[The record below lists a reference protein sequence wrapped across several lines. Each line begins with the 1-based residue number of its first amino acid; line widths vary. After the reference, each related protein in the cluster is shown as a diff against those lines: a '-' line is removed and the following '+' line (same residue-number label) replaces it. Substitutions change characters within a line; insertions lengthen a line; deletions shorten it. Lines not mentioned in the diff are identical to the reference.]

1 MPQSWPSVK
10 IPESF
15 GGKPPIRQVRK
26 RLRNTLMSV
35 LFCGGLF
42 VAYYQL
48 TGRTPIPPDTHITYE
63 QKDRFRLDID
73 ASGQVIL
80 ADQTGTC
87 HYQISQFALRRILRT
102 FDRVKWF
109 ERNIRAYGYARSQC
123 LLSLTEGHRKAA
135 IRHDCETQSSEILM
149 PVQSLE
155 VTTRF
160 RKVLQGDKETLRD
173 YKVTHSAG
181 QLLSE

>member
-1 MPQSWPSVK
+1 MK

>member
-10 IPESF
+10 IAETF

-48 TGRTPIPPDTHITYE
+48 GGRTPIPPDTHITYE
-63 QKDRFRLDID
+63 QKDRFRLDIE
-73 ASGQVIL
+73 ATGRVSL
-80 ADQTGTC
+80 ADKTGSY

-102 FDRVKWF
+102 FHRVEWLD
-109 ERNIRAYGYARSQC
+109 RNIPAYGDARSQC
-123 LLSLTEGHRKAA
+123 ELSLTEGHRKAA
-135 IRHDCETQSSEILM
+135 IRHDCETQASEILM
-149 PVQSLE
+149 PVQALE

-160 RKVLQGDKETLRD
+160 RKVLQRDKATLRD

-181 QLLSE
+181 QLLSK

>member
-87 HYQISQFALRRILRT
+87 HYQISQFALRRSLRAFHRVEW
-102 FDRVKWF
+102 FDR
-109 ERNIRAYGYARSQC
+109 NILAYGNARSQC

-135 IRHDCETQSSEILM
+135 IQHDCETQASEIFA

-160 RKVLQGDKETLRD
+160 REVLQGDEVTLRD
-173 YKVTHSAG
+173 YKVTRGAD
-181 QLLSE
+181 QLPSK

>member
-1 MPQSWPSVK
+1 MPPSWLSVK

-15 GGKPPIRQVRK
+15 GGKPLPK
-26 RLRNTLMSV
+26 RLRNTLLSV

-48 TGRTPIPPDTHITYE
+48 AGRTPIPPDTHITYE
-63 QKDRFRLDID
+63 QKDQFRLDID

-80 ADQTGTC
+80 ADQTGSY
-87 HYQISQFALRRILRT
+87 HYQISQFTLRRILRT
-102 FDRVKWF
+102 FDRVEWF
-109 ERNIRAYGYARSQC
+109 ERNIRAYGDARSQC

-135 IRHDCETQSSEILM
+135 IRHDCETQEILM
-149 PVQSLE
+149 PLQSLE

-160 RKVLQGDKETLRD
+160 RKVLQGDEVTLRD
-173 YKVTHSAG
+173 YKVTHSAD
-181 QLLSE
+181 QLLSK

>member
-1 MPQSWPSVK
+1 
-10 IPESF
+10 
-15 GGKPPIRQVRK
+15 
-26 RLRNTLMSV
+26 MSV

-109 ERNIRAYGYARSQC
+109 ERNIRAYGDARSQC

-135 IRHDCETQSSEILM
+135 IRHNCETQAHEILT

-160 RKVLQGDKETLRD
+160 RKVLQADKPTLRD
-173 YKVTHSAG
+173 YKVTRSATR
-181 QLLSE
+181 LLSE